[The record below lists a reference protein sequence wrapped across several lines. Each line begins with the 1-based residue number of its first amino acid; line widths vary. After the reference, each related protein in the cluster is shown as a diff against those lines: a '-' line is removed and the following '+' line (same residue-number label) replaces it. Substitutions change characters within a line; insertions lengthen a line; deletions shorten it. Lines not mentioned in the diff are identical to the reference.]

1 MSLVIQSN
9 HSIEEMKD
17 MVEKSKFEDIENI
30 KYKLKD
36 FSNFGLPLRDVKLF
50 FFSFYL
56 KYIY

>member
-9 HSIEEMKD
+9 HSIEEMKS

-36 FSNFGLPLRDVKLF
+36 FSSFGLPLRDVK
-50 FFSFYL
+50 
-56 KYIY
+56 